1 MAGWVVSSREEDF
14 NKLTEKALVDILK
27 ECALS
32 NEKVELIMQRITE
45 KADKEMYVKG
55 ENV

>member
-1 MAGWVVSSREEDF
+1 MAGSVVSSREEDF
-14 NKLTEKALVDILK
+14 NKLSGKVIVDILQ
-27 ECALS
+27 ECALP

>member
-14 NKLTEKALVDILK
+14 NKLSGKVIVDILK
-27 ECALS
+27 ECALP
-32 NEKVELIMQRITE
+32 NETVELIMQRITE
-45 KADKEMYVKG
+45 KADKEMYMKG